1 MFAGLTKKNVDRGKW
16 RYLSEKE
23 VRALKFFGADS
34 KKSPK
39 KKR

>member
-1 MFAGLTKKNVDRGKW
+1 MFAGLTKKNVERSKW

-34 KKSPK
+34 KLRK
-39 KKR
+39 KK